1 MQIGVADARARDPNQ
16 DLARILDSRGVD
28 INDFERLVVREKPSR
43 LHATSYRA
51 HSIWPLLRA
60 SHGTQTASDS
70 DPDGPVSGTIDG
82 RLWDHVKYRGAI
94 PSLAVEPVRRQ
105 RARLPRIAAVVCVA
119 IFVIFVFSS
128 SRSFAATGHDVNVG
142 GVTVGAP
149 LAPGG
154 VVWFNGYTPG
164 TIVITAG
171 DTITWHLT
179 GGLHTVTST
188 GTLSNGSFAYDSSP
202 AFTPAGA
209 LADMGPGK
217 LLSPGSVF
225 ELDTGTLATGTYRY
239 FCKIHP
245 GMAGNLTV
253 TAGLSTVTVTAT
265 AGWGDSVY
273 AVQAFAPENLTVVR
287 GTTVQWRLANPTE
300 PHTITGPVSGGSPV
314 WDSSPTFSHTFTTAG
329 TFTYFCKVHAYDIG
343 GSWAGMVGTVIVEP
357 SAADA
362 LNTLSAVSYAALAV
376 AVVAL
381 LVGIY
386 SVVRKRKP

>member
-1 MQIGVADARARDPNQ
+1 MG
-16 DLARILDSRGVD
+16 
-28 INDFERLVVREKPSR
+28 
-43 LHATSYRA
+43 
-51 HSIWPLLRA
+51 
-60 SHGTQTASDS
+60 
-70 DPDGPVSGTIDG
+70 G
-82 RLWDHVKYRGAI
+82 RLRDHVKYRGAI
-94 PSLAVEPVRRQ
+94 PPQAVEPVRGQ
-105 RARLPRIAAVVCVA
+105 RVRLPRIAAVVSVA

-128 SRSFAATGHDVNVG
+128 SRSFAATSHDANVG

-225 ELDTGTLATGTYRY
+225 ELDTGTLATGTYHY

-265 AGWGDSVY
+265 ARRGDPVY
-273 AVQAFAPENLTVVR
+273 GLRDFAPRDLAVAQASV
-287 GTTVQWRLANPTE
+287 VQWRLADPTE
-300 PHTITGPVSGGSPV
+300 PHTITGPVSGGSPP
-314 WDSSPTFSHTFTTAG
+314 WGSSPNFHPPGPPPVMPIFPGPTFSHTFSTPG

-357 SAADA
+357 SVADT
-362 LNTLSAVSYAALAV
+362 LN
-376 AVVAL
+376 
-381 LVGIY
+381 
-386 SVVRKRKP
+386 

>member
-1 MQIGVADARARDPNQ
+1 M
-16 DLARILDSRGVD
+16 
-28 INDFERLVVREKPSR
+28 
-43 LHATSYRA
+43 
-51 HSIWPLLRA
+51 
-60 SHGTQTASDS
+60 
-70 DPDGPVSGTIDG
+70 
-82 RLWDHVKYRGAI
+82 
-94 PSLAVEPVRRQ
+94 RRQ
-105 RARLPRIAAVVCVA
+105 RVRLARIAAVVSVA

-128 SRSFAATGHDVNVG
+128 SRSFAATSHDVNVG

-164 TIVITAG
+164 TIVITVG

-225 ELDTGTLATGTYRY
+225 ELDTGTLATGTYHY

-253 TAGLSTVTVTAT
+253 TAGLSTATVTAT

-273 AVQAFAPENLTVVR
+273 AVQAFAPENLTVLQ
-287 GTTVQWRLANPTE
+287 GAIVQWRLANPTE
-300 PHTITGPVSGGSPV
+300 PHTITGPVSGGPPA
-314 WDSSPTFSHTFTTAG
+314 WDSSPNFNPPGPPPVMPIVPGPTFSHTFPTAG

>member
-1 MQIGVADARARDPNQ
+1 MVRTSCRRYCPLPFSLKYRSAMPPEVVRFVKRPEIHV
-16 DLARILDSRGVD
+16 L
-28 INDFERLVVREKPSR
+28 RLV
-43 LHATSYRA
+43 A
-51 HSIWPLLRA
+51 I
-60 SHGTQTASDS
+60 
-70 DPDGPVSGTIDG
+70 VS
-82 RLWDHVKYRGAI
+82 
-94 PSLAVEPVRRQ
+94 
-105 RARLPRIAAVVCVA
+105 VA
-119 IFVIFVFSS
+119 ILMTFVFSS
-128 SRSFAATGHDVNVG
+128 SRSFAATTHTVNVG
-142 GVTVGAP
+142 GVSAGAP

-164 TIVITAG
+164 TIVITVG
-171 DTITWHLT
+171 DTITWQLT

-188 GTLSNGSFAYDSSP
+188 GVSSNGSFLYDSSP

-225 ELDTGTLATGTYRY
+225 ELDTGTLATGTYHY

-253 TAGLSTVTVTAT
+253 TAGVSTVTVTAT

-273 AVQAFAPENLTVVR
+273 AVQAFAPEDLTVVQ

-300 PHTITGPVSGGSPV
+300 PHTITGPVSGGAPA
-314 WDSSPTFSHTFTTAG
+314 WDSSPNFNPPGPPPVMPIVPGPTFSHTFTTAG

-357 SAADA
+357 SVADT
-362 LNTLSAVSYAALAV
+362 LNTLSTVSYAALAV

-386 SVVRKRKP
+386 ALVRKRKS

>member
-1 MQIGVADARARDPNQ
+1 MPPEVVRFVKRPGIHV
-16 DLARILDSRGVD
+16 L
-28 INDFERLVVREKPSR
+28 RLV
-43 LHATSYRA
+43 A
-51 HSIWPLLRA
+51 IA
-60 SHGTQTASDS
+60 S
-70 DPDGPVSGTIDG
+70 
-82 RLWDHVKYRGAI
+82 
-94 PSLAVEPVRRQ
+94 
-105 RARLPRIAAVVCVA
+105 VA
-119 IFVIFVFSS
+119 IFVILFFSS
-128 SRSFAATGHDVNVG
+128 SRSFAATSHDVNVG

-164 TIVITAG
+164 TIVIIAG

-217 LLSPGSVF
+217 LLPPGSVF
-225 ELDTGTLATGTYRY
+225 ELDTGTLATGTYHY

-253 TAGLSTVTVTAT
+253 TAGVSTVTVPAT

-273 AVQAFAPENLTVVR
+273 AVQAFAPGDLTVVQ
-287 GTTVQWRLANPTE
+287 GTIVQWRLANPTE
-300 PHTITGPVSGGSPV
+300 PHTITGPVSGGSPA
-314 WDSSPTFSHTFTTAG
+314 WDSSPSFNPPGPPPVMPIFPGPAFSHTFPTAG

-357 SAADA
+357 SVADT
-362 LNTLSAVSYAALAV
+362 LNTLSTVSYAALGV

-386 SVVRKRKP
+386 ALVRKRKS